1 MNRTG
6 LPMAAS
12 PPLCRILFY
21 HSLCRAACQIRR
33 GRTVC
38 SLRWFRVSN
47 ARKFRQNHTLPNV
60 FWQRYNKNV
69 LFQNA
74 ALHVVRKNRIAPIY
88 RRQDGPAVSSGH
100 PCPAIGGKPLASLR
114 CARGAFVFPGQAPCG
129 GAVPGF
135 LFLPR
140 RESPVL
146 NMLCIFLEEET
157 PWKNSFI

>member
-1 MNRTG
+1 MTRPG

-12 PPLCRILFY
+12 PLPAKSCLIIAR
-21 HSLCRAACQIRR
+21 RAAPVNPPRAHKFALFAGFARQMRANFVKITPCQMFLGGAII
-33 GRTVC
+33 TMFFFA
-38 SLRWFRVSN
+38 W
-47 ARKFRQNHTLPNV
+47 
-60 FWQRYNKNV
+60 
-69 LFQNA
+69 A
-74 ALHVVRKNRIAPIY
+74 ALHVVWQNKIAPNIS
-88 RRQDGPAVSSGH
+88 PAVSSGH
-100 PCPAIGGKPLASLR
+100 PCPAIGGKPSVSLR